1 MIFTRKTRIGAAL
14 AAAVL
19 IGGAIGLPALAEL
32 RGGMGHAMQ
41 DGPGFGKPGFGGP
54 GMMID
59 FARMDA
65 DKDGKVTLAEV
76 TAFRANMVADADTDK
91 DGLLSVDELAAHDA
105 KMVQAN
111 AADRAAA
118 RVAAQDLNAD
128 GKLSVEE
135 MLAPPM
141 PANLF
146 GHLDTDGDG
155 AISQAE
161 FDAAK
166 ALMQQ
171 GGRGGDDV
179 DGAGYRHGR
188 GAHADAT
195 GTIAPDAGATAGN

>member
-1 MIFTRKTRIGAAL
+1 MILTRKTRIGAAL

-32 RGGMGHAMQ
+32 RGGMNHAMQ

-91 DGLLSVDELAAHDA
+91 DGLLSVDELAAHDV

-171 GGRGGDDV
+171 GGRGDDDGD
-179 DGAGYRHGR
+179 GHRHGR

>member
-1 MIFTRKTRIGAAL
+1 MNFSRNTRIGAAL

-32 RGGMGHAMQ
+32 RGGMDRAMQ
-41 DGPGFGKPGFGGP
+41 DGPGFGGPGFGGR

-59 FARMDA
+59 FAQMDA
-65 DKDGKVTLAEV
+65 DKDGKVTLAEI

-91 DGLLSVDELAAHDA
+91 DGLLSVDELAAHDV

-155 AISQAE
+155 AISQTE

-166 ALMQQ
+166 AMMQE
-171 GGRGGDDV
+171 GGRGF
-179 DGAGYRHGR
+179 GYRDGGDRHHGR
-188 GAHADAT
+188 GDHADAT
-195 GTIAPDAGATAGN
+195 APDGDATSDN

>member
-1 MIFTRKTRIGAAL
+1 MILTRKTRIGAAL

-32 RGGMGHAMQ
+32 RGGMNHAMQ

-171 GGRGGDDV
+171 GGFGDG
-179 DGAGYRHGR
+179 DGDGHRHGR
-188 GAHADAT
+188 GDHADAT
-195 GTIAPDAGATAGN
+195 TPDDDAPAGN